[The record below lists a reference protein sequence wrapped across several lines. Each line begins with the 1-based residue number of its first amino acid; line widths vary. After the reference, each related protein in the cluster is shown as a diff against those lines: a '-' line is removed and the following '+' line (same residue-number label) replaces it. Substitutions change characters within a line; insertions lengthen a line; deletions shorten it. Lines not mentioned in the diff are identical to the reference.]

1 MSSESQ
7 STAQAQW
14 ITSAQKPYEHIL
26 TSTPAPGVALIT
38 LNRPK
43 ALNALC
49 SPLIFE
55 LNDALER
62 IERDDE
68 TKAIVITG
76 SEKAFAAGAD
86 IKEMKNKSCESLL
99 LFGTI
104 LYLSYVNLD
113 QSVVKHDFLADWH
126 KVANVSKPT
135 IAAVSGYAVSCSD

>member
-1 MSSESQ
+1 M
-7 STAQAQW
+7 
-14 ITSAQKPYEHIL
+14 

-49 SPLIFE
+49 SPLILE

-62 IERDDE
+62 IEKDDE

-86 IKEMKNKSCESLL
+86 IKEMKDKSCE
-99 LFGTI
+99 
-104 LYLSYVNLD
+104 
-113 QSVVKHDFLADWH
+113 
-126 KVANVSKPT
+126 
-135 IAAVSGYAVSCSD
+135 